1 MKDFF
6 IKFILIYERDNSVL
20 NSFFF
25 RIAMEEKRTVMLVL
39 MLCLV
44 VGMLVGQSQA
54 RDPKFDKCFRD
65 CYANCLSVTVT
76 SGLLRKTCSKC
87 TRKCEFKVQKK
98 ACILI
103 WCWNVKW
110 CRNGTGDMISVGT
123 TYTSKKKKRNKS
135 YNAINRIK

>member
-1 MKDFF
+1 M
-6 IKFILIYERDNSVL
+6 IYERDNSVL
-20 NSFFF
+20 NSFLF
-25 RIAMEEKRTVMLVL
+25 RTAMEEKRMVMLVL

-54 RDPKFDKCFRD
+54 RDPKFDECFEN
-65 CYANCLSVTVT
+65 CYATCLSVTVT
-76 SGLLRKTCSKC
+76 SSLLRKTCSKC

-98 ACILI
+98 ACIFF

-110 CRNGTGDMISVGT
+110 CWNGTGDMISVET
-123 TYTSKKKKRNKS
+123 TYTGKKKKRNKS